1 VKVSTSTVGSGVLL
15 AFLCCLTNLASAQSL
30 GTPQFTSSTL
40 AGCRGS
46 YILDWTSI
54 PDATSYQVWV
64 EHPNTSSY
72 VLAKTETSTEALVV
86 AITASPAGLSF
97 FEVTACDAT
106 SCGAF
111 SSPIGLSWYAGCP

>member
-1 VKVSTSTVGSGVLL
+1 MKVSTSTIGSGVLL
-15 AFLCCLTNLASAQSL
+15 AFLCCFTNLAAAQSL
-30 GTPQFTSSTL
+30 GTPQFTSSSL

-46 YILDWTSI
+46 YIIDWTSV

-64 EHPNTSSY
+64 QHPNTSSY
-72 VLAKTETSTEALVV
+72 VLAKTVTDTEALVV
-86 AITASPAGLSF
+86 AINTSPRGLSY